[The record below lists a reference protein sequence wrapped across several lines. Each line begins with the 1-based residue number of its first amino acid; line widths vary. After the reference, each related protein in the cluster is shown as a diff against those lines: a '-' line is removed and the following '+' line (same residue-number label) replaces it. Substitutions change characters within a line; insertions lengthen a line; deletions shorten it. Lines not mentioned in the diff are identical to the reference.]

1 MFANWWTYFTKIINQ
16 AEQLSNMANK
26 WEHTAAY
33 RFTKLQI
40 NRDERIY
47 LFIEL
52 TKNKRIKLHLVTRHE
67 WKRTIT
73 TTTKIKIKS
82 KKQIG
87 KNIHK
92 INKQKG
98 QLGCFQGPF
107 RMPHSKSTYYSPSL
121 PISPHL
127 PSPRVINVT
136 FLFHLQ
142 GGLVLH
148 CLHEDLPCSPPPRL
162 PRVAASSSRGSF
174 PNISSLTSPWAF
186 QNFPPFLFSNPFFF
200 LMDVNFQ

>member
-73 TTTKIKIKS
+73 TKTKIKIKVKNKLGRIYTKLTS
-82 KKQIG
+82 KRVNWVASKVPFICRIQSQHT
-87 KNIHK
+87 IHNRCQYLLICRHQESSMSPSYSTSKVDSSFIVSMK
-92 INKQKG
+92 ISHAHHHQ
-98 QLGCFQGPF
+98 GCRGLRPPPVVDHSQTSPASPRLGPF
-107 RMPHSKSTYYSPSL
+107 K
-121 PISPHL
+121 
-127 PSPRVINVT
+127 T
-136 FLFHLQ
+136 FPL
-142 GGLVLH
+142 
-148 CLHEDLPCSPPPRL
+148 S
-162 PRVAASSSRGSF
+162 
-174 PNISSLTSPWAF
+174 
-186 QNFPPFLFSNPFFF
+186 FF
-200 LMDVNFQ
+200 LIRSFF